1 MLYKSK
7 ILTLETMAYSWYVDE
22 YISMG
27 QEVVFTHINVIL
39 DYLGQVCIWV
49 ELPVQRRLYP
59 IFVREVGSP
68 DIHECFRGL
77 TGSQRTPRFWGVIAW
92 YQSLGIRLPRA

>member
-27 QEVVFTHINVIL
+27 PR
-39 DYLGQVCIWV
+39 G
-49 ELPVQRRLYP
+49 
-59 IFVREVGSP
+59 
-68 DIHECFRGL
+68 CFH
-77 TGSQRTPRFWGVIAW
+77 S
-92 YQSLGIRLPRA
+92 YKCYIRLFGTGLYMGRAPRTKETLPDFRERGRVTRHPQVFQWVDG

>member
-27 QEVVFTHINVIL
+27 PRGRFHSYKCYIGLFGTSLYMGRAPCTKETLPDFRYRGHPTFTSASA
-39 DYLGQVCIWV
+39 G
-49 ELPVQRRLYP
+49 
-59 IFVREVGSP
+59 
-68 DIHECFRGL
+68 
-77 TGSQRTPRFWGVIAW
+77 
-92 YQSLGIRLPRA
+92 

>member
-27 QEVVFTHINVIL
+27 PRGCFHSYKCYIGLFETGLYMGRAPCTKETLLNFRERGRVTRHPRVFP
-39 DYLGQVCIWV
+39 WV
-49 ELPVQRRLYP
+49 D
-59 IFVREVGSP
+59 G
-68 DIHECFRGL
+68 
-77 TGSQRTPRFWGVIAW
+77 
-92 YQSLGIRLPRA
+92 

>member
-27 QEVVFTHINVIL
+27 QEAVFIHINVRF
-39 DYLGQVCIWV
+39 DCLGHVSIWV
-49 ELPVQRRLYP
+49 ELPV
-59 IFVREVGSP
+59 
-68 DIHECFRGL
+68 
-77 TGSQRTPRFWGVIAW
+77 
-92 YQSLGIRLPRA
+92 

>member
-27 QEVVFTHINVIL
+27 PRGRFHSYKCYIGLFGTCLYMGKAPLTEET
-39 DYLGQVCIWV
+39 
-49 ELPVQRRLYP
+49 LPY
-59 IFVREVGSP
+59 FRE
-68 DIHECFRGL
+68 RGRV
-77 TGSQRTPRFWGVIAW
+77 T
-92 YQSLGIRLPRA
+92 

>member
-27 QEVVFTHINVIL
+27 PRGRFHSYKCYIGLFGTSLYMGRAPRTKETLPDFRERGRVTRHPRVF
-39 DYLGQVCIWV
+39 
-49 ELPVQRRLYP
+49 
-59 IFVREVGSP
+59 
-68 DIHECFRGL
+68 
-77 TGSQRTPRFWGVIAW
+77 PRVDG
-92 YQSLGIRLPRA
+92 

>member
-27 QEVVFTHINVIL
+27 PRGRFHSYKCYIRLFGTCLYMGPEIDFLGLIIDSEAIELQTHILEKIKNFPEKL
-39 DYLGQVCIWV
+39 SD
-49 ELPVQRRLYP
+49 
-59 IFVREVGSP
+59 
-68 DIHECFRGL
+68 
-77 TGSQRTPRFWGVIAW
+77 
-92 YQSLGIRLPRA
+92 